1 MLLRLCSCLRRSL
14 LVRRRSAGGLSFL
27 VLFPD
32 LSIFFTLIGHWVNRI
47 RLSNAKPFQR
57 DSVAIVCNGLIRRV
71 SHHFSQSNTP
81 IETIWH
87 PTCLRDTLLWTSL
100 PSPYLTPNVAAA
112 PVAQPAKWFALAL
125 IDWSLD
131 CTHEVVQA
139 GIFLFLIPDTM
150 GSRKIFFSWGSSF
163 SVKHV

>member
-1 MLLRLCSCLRRSL
+1 MALLGESPTIFHSQILRLKLFGTLRVFGIL
-14 LVRRRSAGGLSFL
+14 CYGQVC
-27 VLFPD
+27 
-32 LSIFFTLIGHWVNRI
+32 
-47 RLSNAKPFQR
+47 PF
-57 DSVAIVCNGLIRRV
+57 
-71 SHHFSQSNTP
+71 
-81 IETIWH
+81 
-87 PTCLRDTLLWTSL
+87 

-150 GSRKIFFSWGSSF
+150 GSRKIFFPGRALLA
-163 SVKHV
+163 